1 MDNVRLPGG
10 RTVGAVQAAAA
21 LSGIGIATL
30 VALHL
35 LPRSGGVDPVYQLLS
50 EYPLQ
55 DRGIGVAYVLA
66 LLSANAAAA
75 LAGMVMA
82 RSGLLRDRTTTA
94 LFAIS
99 CASLLGLIVFLK
111 DPAGATAT
119 WSGNVH
125 QVCTILTCVSQYLL
139 AVVLWWR
146 YRADPLWNGRA
157 RTVGV
162 LAAAES
168 VALIPFVYV
177 FATRSGTDKFAGM
190 AIGLVERYM
199 FVVILVMMIVLT
211 SWAKAMTLDAERRP
225 ELVAA

>member
-10 RTVGAVQAAAA
+10 RTVGTVQAAAA

-66 LLSANAAAA
+66 LLSANAGAA
-75 LAGMVMA
+75 LAGTVMA
-82 RSGLLRDRTTTA
+82 RSGLLRDRTTVT

-125 QVCTILTCVSQYLL
+125 QVCTIVTCVSQYLL

-157 RTVGV
+157 RAVGV

-211 SWAKAMTLDAERRP
+211 SWAKAMTLGAERRR
-225 ELVAA
+225 ELAAV

>member
-10 RTVGAVQAAAA
+10 RTVGTEQAAAA
-21 LSGIGIATL
+21 LGAIGIATL
-30 VALHL
+30 IGLHL

-55 DRGIGVAYVLA
+55 DIGIGVAFALA

-82 RSGLLRDRTTTA
+82 RSGLLRDRATTA
-94 LFAIS
+94 LFVIS
-99 CASLLGLIVFLK
+99 CASLLGLTVFLK

-119 WSGNVH
+119 WSGNLH
-125 QVCTILTCVSQYLL
+125 QVCTIVTCVSQYLL

-157 RTVGV
+157 RAVGV
-162 LAAAES
+162 LAVAES
-168 VALIPFVYV
+168 VALIPFVFV

-199 FVVILVMMIVLT
+199 FVVILVMMVVLT
-211 SWAKAMTLDAERRP
+211 SWAKAMTREAKRQRLAEA
-225 ELVAA
+225 L

>member
-1 MDNVRLPGG
+1 MDNVRLPAG
-10 RTVGAVQAAAA
+10 RTVGTVQAAAA
-21 LSGIGIATL
+21 LGAIGIATL
-30 VALHL
+30 VGLHF
-35 LPRSGGVDPVYQLLS
+35 LPGSGGVDPVYQLLS

-55 DRGIGVAYVLA
+55 DIGVGVAFVVA

-94 LFAIS
+94 LFVIS
-99 CASLLGLIVFLK
+99 CASLLGLTVFLK

-119 WSGNVH
+119 WSGTLH
-125 QVCTILTCVSQYLL
+125 QVCTIVTCVSQYLL

-157 RTVGV
+157 RAVGV
-162 LAAAES
+162 LAVAES
-168 VALIPFVYV
+168 VALIPFVVV

-199 FVVILVMMIVLT
+199 FVVILVMMVVLT
-211 SWAKAMTLDAERRP
+211 SWAKAMTRDAERER
-225 ELVAA
+225 LVGGQ